1 MKLRDL
7 TNDQRRLADKFFN
20 GIPSA
25 YPSSPSSKLSPT
37 SAPPH
42 HLLLRNS
49 QSSNEHHFQNQR
61 LNNKGSCAE
70 INQTNKFSKVINRN
84 YLYQYLATLSG
95 SLSVLSCGI
104 NLGWTSP
111 YLPQILNGT
120 YPDIVMTPTEGSW
133 CAVMPLIATPIGALI
148 GALLVDKMGRKL
160 TTLLMAPYTFLMF
173 IFLAFVNNVMI
184 ICLIRFVIG
193 IVEGVLYTTLPMYLG
208 EISSPA
214 IRGILNASVGFGAL
228 LGTLLINILGFYY
241 PIFTSSLICSLIPLI
256 HLFTFMWMPESPYYL
271 IKRNRNEEAREV
283 LKTLRGTQDV
293 DEEMVLLC
301 QAVARQELVKKA
313 KFTEL
318 FTVKSNLQAVFI
330 FSILCMTRKFSGNNP
345 FLFYTA
351 KIFQTA
357 EGSLDPRL
365 SVIIF
370 LSIQIVT
377 AMIALYLL
385 DRLGRRPII
394 MISTAVC
401 IVTLAITGTYF
412 FFKEQIPSY
421 VANLGWLPITVLTLY
436 IIFYNIGLELSPIVY
451 VGELFPTNVKAIAL
465 GFAETFSA
473 INSIITA
480 KLFHFLTDS
489 HGMYLPFWIFSACCA
504 VGLVFIV
511 KFVPETKNK
520 TLEEIQSDLMKK
532 SKKLDL

>member
-1 MKLRDL
+1 MIPNSPNLTFNQNTILGNPVDSSIKLTEKDSRSD
-7 TNDQRRLADKFFN
+7 DSRK
-20 GIPSA
+20 
-25 YPSSPSSKLSPT
+25 SS
-37 SAPPH
+37 
-42 HLLLRNS
+42 LR
-49 QSSNEHHFQNQR
+49 QV
-61 LNNKGSCAE
+61 
-70 INQTNKFSKVINRN
+70 INQN

-120 YPDIVMTPTEGSW
+120 YEDIEMTSSDGSW

-148 GALLVDKMGRKL
+148 GALLVDRIGRKF
-160 TTLLMAPYTFLMF
+160 TTLVMAPYTFLMF
-173 IFLAFVNNVMI
+173 IFLAFVSNVI
-184 ICLIRFVIG
+184 TICLFTDV
-193 IVEGVLYTTLPMYLG
+193 PG

-214 IRGILNASVGFGAL
+214 IRGILNASVGFAAL
-228 LGTLLINILGFYY
+228 LGTLLINVLGFYY
-241 PIFTSSLICSLIPLI
+241 PIFTTSIICSLIPLI
-256 HLFTFMWMPESPYYL
+256 HFFTFIWMPESPYYL
-271 IKRNRNEEAREV
+271 IKRNKLVEARDA
-283 LKTLRGTQDV
+283 LKIFRGTSNV
-293 DEEMVLLC
+293 DEEMLLLS
-301 QAVARQELVKKA
+301 QAVSRQELVKKA

-318 FTVKSNLQAVFI
+318 FTVRSNLQAVFV

-377 AMIALYLL
+377 AMVALDLL

-412 FFKEQIPSY
+412 FFKEQMPSY
-421 VANLGWLPITVLTLY
+421 VVNLGWLPITVLTLY

-451 VGELFPTNVKAIAL
+451 VGELFPTNVKATAL

-489 HGMYLPFWIFSACCA
+489 HGMYLPFWIFSGCCA
-504 VGLVFIV
+504 VGLAFIV

-520 TLEEIQSDLMKK
+520 TLEQIQADLIKDSQK
-532 SKKLDL
+532 VNA